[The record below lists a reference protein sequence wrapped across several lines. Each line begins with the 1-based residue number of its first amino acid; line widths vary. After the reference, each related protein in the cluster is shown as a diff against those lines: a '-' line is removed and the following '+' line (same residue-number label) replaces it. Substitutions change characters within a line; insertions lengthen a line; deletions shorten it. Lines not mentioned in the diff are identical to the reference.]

1 MDLSLIEFTGSAL
14 NLIHSRRMIGFEFVL
29 NPIGLMYRESVR
41 AEACRSFNNRSNRVF
56 LCVSYWL

>member
-29 NPIGLMYRESVR
+29 KTIGLMYREGSMS
-41 AEACRSFNNRSNRVF
+41 E
-56 LCVSYWL
+56 LQQ